1 MQIIVSGLKIW
12 TDDLGDQLPLNC
24 MIAPSGNFFV
34 DREQADLSADE
45 QEIVRKFHELYYR
58 LWFEQRADTHT
69 LSWFGYE
76 MMKCPLD
83 LWIYQE
89 LLVRTRP
96 DFVVETGTWRGGSAL
111 YLAMLLDQ
119 IGHGQ
124 VVTVEVDVKPNL
136 PEHPRIS
143 YIVGS
148 SIDPAIITQVQE
160 AVGSRR
166 ALVILDSHHGADHV
180 YQELIGYNSLVQPGD
195 YLIVEDTNING
206 HPVYPEY
213 GPGPTEALDRFLSQ
227 NDEFVIDR
235 RCERFLL
242 TMQPKGYLRRVRPE
256 GPPA

>member
-1 MQIIVSGLKIW
+1 MTQA
-12 TDDLGDQLPLNC
+12 LGD
-24 MIAPSGNFFV
+24 FFV
-34 DREQADLSADE
+34 DREQAALSPKE
-45 QEIVRKFHELYYR
+45 EEIVRDFHKLYYG
-58 LWFEQRADTHT
+58 LWFERRVDTHT

-96 DFVVETGTWRGGSAL
+96 DFAVETGTWWGGSAL
-111 YLAMLLDQ
+111 YLAMLFDQ

-124 VVTVEVDVKPNL
+124 VVTVEVNVKPNL
-136 PEHPRIS
+136 PEHPRIR

-148 SIDPAIITQVQE
+148 CLDPAVIGQVRD
-160 AVGSRR
+160 AVGSQR
-166 ALVILDSHHGADHV
+166 AMVILDSHHGTEHV
-180 YQELIGYNSLVQPGD
+180 YQELLAYSPLVQTGD

-213 GPGPTEALDRFLSQ
+213 GPGPTEAIERFLSHS
-227 NDEFVIDR
+227 DEFVIDP

-242 TMQPKGYLRRVRPE
+242 TMNPKGYLRRVRL
-256 GPPA
+256 

>member
-1 MQIIVSGLKIW
+1 
-12 TDDLGDQLPLNC
+12 LPTTKTGVEQFNC
-24 MIAPSGNFFV
+24 MSQPLGNFFV
-34 DREQADLSADE
+34 DREQAALSSE
-45 QEIVRKFHELYYR
+45 EEEIVRDFHRLYYR
-58 LWFEQRADTHT
+58 LWFEHRVDTHT

-96 DFVVETGTWRGGSAL
+96 DFVVETGTWQGGSAL
-111 YLAMLLDQ
+111 YLAMLLDHL
-119 IGHGQ
+119 GHGQ

-136 PEHPRIS
+136 PEHPRIK

-148 SIDPAIITQVQE
+148 CLDPAVLAQVRE
-160 AVGSRR
+160 AVGSQR
-166 ALVILDSHHGADHV
+166 ALVILDSHHETEHV
-180 YQELIGYNSLVQPGD
+180 YQELRAYSPLVQTGD

-213 GPGPTEALDRFLSQ
+213 GPGPTEAIERFLSE
-227 NDEFVIDR
+227 NDEFAIDP

-242 TMQPKGYLRRVRPE
+242 TMNPKGYLRRVRP
-256 GPPA
+256 